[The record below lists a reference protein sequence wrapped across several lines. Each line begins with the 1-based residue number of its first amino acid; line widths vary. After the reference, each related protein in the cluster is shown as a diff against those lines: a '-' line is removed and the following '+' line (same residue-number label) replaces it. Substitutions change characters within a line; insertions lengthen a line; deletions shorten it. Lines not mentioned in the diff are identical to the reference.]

1 MIKEQNKNVYRRRAK
16 IKQMALDYM
25 GNKCQICGYNKCS
38 RALVF
43 HHIDPKE
50 KSFNIS
56 RASCSWD
63 KIKKE
68 LDKCILVCQNC
79 HAEIHDK
86 LTEKVDMNLSRDK
99 KIQELKE
106 KKSSF
111 NKKVEHLAKKYK
123 TTKDK
128 IIESRIY
135 KRKQER
141 PSKEKFYEIFNSFD
155 KNYTKTGKYF
165 GITDNAVRKWI
176 KSYDKYGF

>member
-1 MIKEQNKNVYRRRAK
+1 
-16 IKQMALDYM
+16 
-25 GNKCQICGYNKCS
+25 
-38 RALVF
+38 
-43 HHIDPKE
+43 
-50 KSFNIS
+50 
-56 RASCSWD
+56 
-63 KIKKE
+63 
-68 LDKCILVCQNC
+68 
-79 HAEIHDK
+79 
-86 LTEKVDMNLSRDK
+86 MNLSRDK

-111 NKKVEHLAKKYK
+111 NKKVEYLAKKYK

-165 GITDNAVRKWI
+165 GITDNAVR
-176 KSYDKYGF
+176 